1 MSARHELVGEVLV
14 GQDPLDAVGQLLGV
28 AGLEQQRGTRAA
40 DELGQSTGVGDD
52 QRGAAGEC
60 LERDDAERLVERRND
75 DASSPVCRGAELV
88 VGDEAG
94 QFDEVADAGDVDLR
108 LEFGG
113 SGDSLHAI
121 AASSSGSISGAHH
134 AGQINM
140 QGSGLLFSD
149 MVTSIMRALNPI
161 SETEEYA
168 NLECSIIEVRI
179 EDGIDTVEEMAAQL
193 DKLKIIGSGE
203 IDLDTEQ
210 LDMTMRTK
218 TREGFGVSIGG
229 VVNSFLAIGG
239 TLSEPALNVDP
250 AGSVTTAGAAV
261 ATGGMSVL
269 AKSLWDRLSAEVD
282 ICSEEATQ

>member
-1 MSARHELVGEVLV
+1 MIAFATQGIVPNLQEITLSVGIVLNL
-14 GQDPLDAVGQLLGV
+14 PSR
-28 AGLEQQRGTRAA
+28 E
-40 DELGQSTGVGDD
+40 
-52 QRGAAGEC
+52 
-60 LERDDAERLVERRND
+60 
-75 DASSPVCRGAELV
+75 
-88 VGDEAG
+88 
-94 QFDEVADAGDVDLR
+94 
-108 LEFGG
+108 
-113 SGDSLHAI
+113 
-121 AASSSGSISGAHH
+121 ISC
-134 AGQINM
+134 
-140 QGSGLLFSD
+140 
-149 MVTSIMRALNPI
+149 

-179 EDGIDTVEEMAAQL
+179 EDGIATVEEMAAQL
-193 DKLKIIGSGE
+193 DKLKIIGRGE